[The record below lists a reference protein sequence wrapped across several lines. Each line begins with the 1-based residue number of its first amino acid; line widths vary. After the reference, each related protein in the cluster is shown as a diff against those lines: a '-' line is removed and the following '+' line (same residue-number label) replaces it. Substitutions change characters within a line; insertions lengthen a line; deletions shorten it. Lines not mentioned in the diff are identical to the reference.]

1 MSNAERNKRITREFF
16 EAMSKGDTAK
26 LLAAYHPSVRV
37 YTMGHTLLSGVRTL
51 EEVAPLAAQV
61 LGAFPK
67 GIRFELK
74 NITAEEDR
82 VAVEAESDAVHV
94 SGTPYH
100 NYYHFLVRFSDDGR
114 ITEFKEYMDTE
125 LVTEILCGG
134 QKGPPPAR

>member
-1 MSNAERNKRITREFF
+1 MSNAERNKRITLQFF
-16 EAMSKGDTAK
+16 EAMSKGDTAT
-26 LLAAYHPSVRV
+26 LLAAYHPDVRV

-51 EEVAPLAAQV
+51 AEVAPLAEAV

-67 GIRFELK
+67 GIRFTIK
-74 NITAEEDR
+74 AVTAEDDR

-125 LVTEILCGG
+125 LVTEVLCGG
-134 QKGPPPAR
+134 QKGPAPR